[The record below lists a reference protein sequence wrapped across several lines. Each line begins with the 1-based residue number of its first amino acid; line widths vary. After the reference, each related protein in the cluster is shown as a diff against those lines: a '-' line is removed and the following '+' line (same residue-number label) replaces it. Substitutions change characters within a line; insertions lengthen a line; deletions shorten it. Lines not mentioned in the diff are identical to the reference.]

1 VRLLLENME
10 EEGGEEDALA
20 RYERVIMRMSQISE
34 NSSKDQS
41 HYC

>member
-10 EEGGEEDALA
+10 EEGGEDALA

-34 NSSKDQS
+34 NSNKDQS

>member
-10 EEGGEEDALA
+10 EEGGEDPLA